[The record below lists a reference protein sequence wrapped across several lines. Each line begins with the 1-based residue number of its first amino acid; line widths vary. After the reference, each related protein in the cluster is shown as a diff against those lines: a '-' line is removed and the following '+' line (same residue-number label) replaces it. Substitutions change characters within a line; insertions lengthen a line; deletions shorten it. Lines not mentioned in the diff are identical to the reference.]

1 MLETLN
7 TLSILHKSIANI
19 LPIHGVADNG
29 DDTYRVDY
37 IDPPTPEQLDR
48 VNSIIESWP
57 LEKAKLEKLEKVDQ
71 EWEEVLEAGWTTPY
85 GWSLGIDISDV
96 ALLNGNFVLAKEAA
110 SLGMTNPVF
119 VVDTTGESHEFNLN
133 DLTMLM
139 LQYGQA
145 RAVLSSQDAAKRTVI
160 NNANTIEELE
170 NL

>member
-1 MLETLN
+1 MLENLN
-7 TLSILHKSIANI
+7 ILHESIASI
-19 LPIHGVADNG
+19 VPIHGVADNG
-29 DDTYRVDY
+29 DGTYRVDY
-37 IDPPTPEQLDR
+37 IDPPTPEQLDQ
-48 VNSIIESWP
+48 VNSVIESWP
-57 LEKAKLEKLEKVDQ
+57 LEKAKLEKLEEVDE
-71 EWEEVLEAGWTTPY
+71 EWKTTLEAGWQTPY
-85 GWSLGIDISDV
+85 GWSLGIDIADV

-110 SLGMTNPVF
+110 SLGMANPVF
-119 VVDTTGESHEFNLN
+119 VVDRTGESHEFNLT